1 METPEEFLNEFRQKL
16 INNLP
21 PIDLENPQK
30 CFPGWWEDET
40 VAEMM
45 QEYAEEF
52 YKDKLKDELAKFMEF
67 EMSCSIEIG
76 RLSDNKFIDEYL
88 KQRP

>member
-1 METPEEFLNEFRQKL
+1 MKTAEEFLRKNYPTLLKWLRD
-16 INNLP
+16 
-21 PIDLENPQK
+21 IDMPA
-30 CFPGWWEDET
+30 GIDE
-40 VAEMM
+40 VAQEAM
-45 QEYAEEF
+45 QEYH
-52 YKDKLKDELAKFMEF
+52 KDELKDELAKFMEF